1 MRKLAASLLKACVAI
16 AILVW
21 LARSGKLDLARMA
34 GAMAHWPLLAVI
46 VAVIYLQIVITAWR
60 WELLLRAQGFMIGF
74 GLAVRLNLIA
84 SLFNMV
90 IPGSVGGDVMKAY
103 YVTRDATG
111 RKAEAVATILLDR
124 VVGLL
129 GLLLLAGT
137 VALWNLPS
145 IGENTPLTAMCVATI
160 AAAGGSIAALFIAVR
175 LGSRFSV
182 TNPSGRVARVWS
194 RFLVALDGYR
204 QNRTILPAT
213 ILVSMICH
221 AAACSTIYLA
231 MLAMG
236 APGITLRYFLLAAP
250 LGLVATA
257 LPLAPAGI
265 GVGQVAFLSLFQI
278 LAPASASSA
287 VNALT
292 VYQTLVLLVS
302 TTGFIPYLTHKRV
315 ELALRGPTAEQD
327 RRTDCVK
334 AAPE

>member
-1 MRKLAASLLKACVAI
+1 MRKYATFLLKACLAI

-21 LARSGKLDLARMA
+21 LARSGKLDFSRMA
-34 GAMAHWPLLAVI
+34 VALAHWPMLVVI

-60 WELLLRAQGFMIGF
+60 WELLLRAQGFMIGIS
-74 GLAVRLNLIA
+74 LAVRLNLIG

-90 IPGSVGGDVMKAY
+90 IPGAVGGDVMKAY

-124 VVGLL
+124 VVGLM
-129 GLLLLAGT
+129 GLLMLAGA
-137 VALWNLPS
+137 VALWNLRS
-145 IGENTPLTAMCVATI
+145 IGENPPLMALCIATI
-160 AAAGGSIAALFIAVR
+160 AAACGSIVALFVAVR
-175 LGSRFSV
+175 FGWRFSPR
-182 TNPSGRVARVWS
+182 NPSGRVARVWC
-194 RFLVALDGYR
+194 RFLAALDGYR

-213 ILVSMICH
+213 ILVSMLCH
-221 AAACSTIYLA
+221 AAACSTIYVA
-231 MLAMG
+231 MLAIG
-236 APGITLRYFLLAAP
+236 APAIPLRYFLLAAP

-278 LAPASASSA
+278 VAPASASNA

-292 VYQTLVLLVS
+292 VYQTLVLLVC

-315 ELALRGPTAEQD
+315 ELAQLAPAASQD
-327 RRTDCVK
+327 GRTDRVG
-334 AAPE
+334 ASPD